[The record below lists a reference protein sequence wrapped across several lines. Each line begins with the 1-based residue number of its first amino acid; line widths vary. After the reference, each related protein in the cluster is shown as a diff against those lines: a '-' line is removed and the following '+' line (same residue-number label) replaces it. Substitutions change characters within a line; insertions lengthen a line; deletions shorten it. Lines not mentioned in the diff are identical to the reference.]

1 MVSLGVASCGN
12 SLATMTSREAHPE
25 VGLCFSCW
33 GLLLPGAISCHR
45 SAVICQHSCFST
57 RNHHVLTA
65 SSLARPQADRPLG
78 SSPPAQRRIPG
89 SRSGGERAAR
99 VASQSDSS
107 AFPARS
113 APAPKRGAP
122 AHERRRQRANMLS
135 AVVYVVASLLF
146 IAILLLNSPG
156 TSPSRSLQAGAGG
169 KRGSADDTRLLK
181 PAAPPPVNR
190 SGATVV
196 LRELQAARGSQLQ
209 DRLLRC
215 RVVEAHA
222 HDANAFSQGL
232 EFLAGRLIEST
243 GIVSSLREVEVK
255 TGAHCTCTSARAR
268 THTSVAGTDCTRT
281 RTRKGVGACTHAT
294 VRPGM

>member
-1 MVSLGVASCGN
+1 MASR
-12 SLATMTSREAHPE
+12 AAHPE

-33 GLLLPGAISCHR
+33 GLLLPGAISCLR
-45 SAVICQHSCFST
+45 SAAIAST
-57 RNHHVLTA
+57 LASPLGITNVLTP
-65 SSLARPQADRPLG
+65 SSRARSQADRPQG
-78 SSPPAQRRIPG
+78 SSPPAQRRITA
-89 SRSGGERAAR
+89 SRSGGERAAG
-99 VASQSDSS
+99 VTSQSDGS

-122 AHERRRQRANMLS
+122 SHERRRQRANMLS

-156 TSPSRSLQAGAGG
+156 TNPSRSLQAGSGG
-169 KRGSADDTRLLK
+169 WMGSAGDTRLLK

-196 LRELQAARGSQLQ
+196 LRQLQAARGSQLQ

-294 VRPGM
+294 VRPRM